1 MVTIGLPFYNAEKY
15 LALAIESVLQQTYTD
30 WELLLLD
37 DGSTDDSLSIAQNYE
52 KRDSRIKVI
61 SDGKNKN
68 LAARLNELP
77 SLAQGLYLARMDA
90 DDIMHPARIER
101 QLAIL
106 ETHPEIDVLGTNAY
120 IINDENAVT
129 STRYPL
135 TPKNTLTRVKSFIHP
150 TIIAKKQWFLENP
163 YNTKALRMEDA
174 ELWYRTH
181 SKYHFV
187 RLNEPLLFYREVG
200 NNYYKKYFLAQQSKA
215 YIFSKYPNE
224 SYWKH
229 YFRANFLKGIV
240 YRIAHI
246 FGMEQRLVNRRNVK
260 ISPVKPYTAY
270 QDENKTI

>member
-37 DGSTDDSLSIAQNYE
+37 DGSTDNSLSIAQSYAQ
-52 KRDSRIKVI
+52 KDSRIRVL
-61 SDGKNKN
+61 SDSKNRKSGYRHN
-68 LAARLNELP
+68 QAAQLTKTK
-77 SLAQGLYLARMDA
+77 YLAKMDA
-90 DDIMHPARIER
+90 DDIMHPNRIARQVE
-101 QLAIL
+101 IL
-106 ETHPEIDVLGTNAY
+106 ETHSEIDVLGTNAY
-120 IINDENAVT
+120 IINDDNKVIG
-129 STRYPL
+129 TRYPIDSEERL
-135 TPKNTLTRVKSFIHP
+135 ERVKDFMQP
-150 TIIAKKQWFLENP
+150 TIMAKTEWFLTNP
-163 YNTKALRMEDA
+163 YDIEAIRLEDA

-246 FGMEQRLVNRRNVK
+246 FGMEQWLVNRRNVK

>member
-15 LALAIESVLQQTYTD
+15 LALAIESVLQQTYTN

-37 DGSTDDSLSIAQNYE
+37 DGSTDNSLSIAQSYAQ
-52 KRDSRIKVI
+52 KDSRIKVI

-68 LAARLNELP
+68 LATRLNELP

-90 DDIMHPARIER
+90 DDIMLPARIER
-101 QLAIL
+101 QLAVL
-106 ETHPEIDVLGTNAY
+106 KAHPEIDVLGTNAY

-163 YNTKALRMEDA
+163 YDTKALRMEDA

-224 SYWKH
+224 RYWKH
-229 YFRANFLKGIV
+229 YFRSNFLKGIV

-246 FGMEQRLVNRRNVK
+246 FGMEQWLVNRRNVK
-260 ISPVKPYTAY
+260 INPVKPYTAY

>member
-37 DGSTDDSLSIAQNYE
+37 DGSTDNSLSIAQSYAQ
-52 KRDSRIKVI
+52 KDSRIKVI
-61 SDGKNKN
+61 SDEKNKN
-68 LAARLNELP
+68 LATRLNELP

-90 DDIMHPARIER
+90 DDIMLPARIER
-101 QLAIL
+101 QLAVL
-106 ETHPEIDVLGTNAY
+106 KAHPEIDVLGTNAY

-163 YNTKALRMEDA
+163 YDTKALRMEDA

-215 YIFSKYPNE
+215 YIFNKYPNE
-224 SYWKH
+224 GYWKQ
-229 YFRANFLKGIV
+229 YFRSNFLKGIV

-246 FGMEQRLVNRRNVK
+246 FGMEQWLVNRRNVK
-260 ISPVKPYTAY
+260 ITPVKPYTAY

>member
-15 LALAIESVLQQTYTD
+15 LALAIESVLQQTYTN

-37 DGSTDDSLSIAQNYE
+37 DGSTDNSLSIAESYAQ
-52 KRDSRIKVI
+52 KDSRIKVI

-68 LAARLNELP
+68 LATRLNELP

-90 DDIMHPARIER
+90 DDIMHSARIER

-163 YNTKALRMEDA
+163 YDTKVLRMEDA

-215 YIFSKYPNE
+215 YIFSKYPDE
-224 SYWKH
+224 GYWKQ
-229 YFRANFLKGIV
+229 YFRSNFLKGIV

-246 FGMEQRLVNRRNVK
+246 FGMEQWLVNRRNVK
-260 ISPVKPYTAY
+260 INPVKPYTAY

>member
-15 LALAIESVLQQTYTD
+15 LALTIESVLQQTYTD

-37 DGSTDDSLSIAQNYE
+37 DGSTDNSLSIAQSYAQ
-52 KRDSRIKVI
+52 KDSRIKVI

-68 LAARLNELP
+68 LATRLNELP

-101 QLAIL
+101 QLAVL

-120 IINDENAVT
+120 IINDENAVIG
-129 STRYPL
+129 TRYPL
-135 TPKNTLTRVKSFIHP
+135 TPENTLTRVKSFIHP

-163 YNTKALRMEDA
+163 YDTKALRMEDA
-174 ELWYRTH
+174 ELWYRTFL
-181 SKYHFV
+181 KYHFV

-215 YIFSKYPNE
+215 YIFSKYSNE
-224 SYWKH
+224 SYWKQ

-246 FGMEQRLVNRRNVK
+246 FGMEQWLVNRRNVK

-270 QDENKTI
+270 RDENKTI

>member
-15 LALAIESVLQQTYTD
+15 LALAIESVQAQTYTD

-68 LAARLNELP
+68 LATRLNELP

-101 QLAIL
+101 QLTVLKA
-106 ETHPEIDVLGTNAY
+106 HPEIDVLGTNAY
-120 IINDENAVT
+120 IINDENVVT
-129 STRYPL
+129 GTRYPL
-135 TPKNTLTRVKSFIHP
+135 TPENTLTRVRGFIHP
-150 TIIAKKQWFLENP
+150 TIIAKKQWFLANP
-163 YNTKALRMEDA
+163 YDTEAIRLEDA

-224 SYWKH
+224 SYWKQ
-229 YFRANFLKGIV
+229 YFKTNFLKGIV

-246 FGMEQRLVNRRNVK
+246 FGMEQWLVNRRNIK

>member
-37 DGSTDDSLSIAQNYE
+37 DGSTDNSLSIAQSYVQ
-52 KRDSRIKVI
+52 KDSRIKVI

-68 LAARLNELP
+68 LATRLNELP

-90 DDIMHPARIER
+90 DDIMHSARIER
-101 QLAIL
+101 QLAVL
-106 ETHPEIDVLGTNAY
+106 KAHPEIDVLGTNAY

-163 YNTKALRMEDA
+163 YDTKALRMEDA

-187 RLNEPLLFYREVG
+187 RLNEPLMFYREVG

-215 YIFSKYPNE
+215 YIFSKYPDE
-224 SYWKH
+224 SYWKQ
-229 YFRANFLKGIV
+229 YFRSNFLKGIV

-246 FGMEQRLVNRRNVK
+246 FGMEQWLVNRRNIK
-260 ISPVKPYTAY
+260 ITPVKPYTAY

>member
-15 LALAIESVLQQTYTD
+15 LALAIESVQAQTYND

-37 DGSTDDSLSIAQNYE
+37 DGSTDNSLSIAQSYAQ
-52 KRDSRIKVI
+52 KDSRIKVI

-68 LAARLNELP
+68 LATRLNELP

-101 QLAIL
+101 QLAVL

-120 IINDENAVT
+120 IINDENAVIG
-129 STRYPL
+129 TRYPL
-135 TPKNTLTRVKSFIHP
+135 TPENTLTRVKSFIHP

-163 YNTKALRMEDA
+163 YDTKALRMEDA
-174 ELWYRTH
+174 ELWYRTF

-215 YIFSKYPNE
+215 YIFSKYSNE
-224 SYWKH
+224 SYWKQ

-246 FGMEQRLVNRRNVK
+246 FGMEQWLVNRRNVK

-270 QDENKTI
+270 RDENKTI

>member
-37 DGSTDDSLSIAQNYE
+37 DGSTDNSLSIAQSYAQ
-52 KRDSRIKVI
+52 KDSRIKVI

-68 LAARLNELP
+68 LATRLNELP

-90 DDIMHPARIER
+90 DDIMLPARIER
-101 QLAIL
+101 QLAVL
-106 ETHPEIDVLGTNAY
+106 KAHPEIDVLGTNAY

-150 TIIAKKQWFLENP
+150 TIIAKKQWFLANP
-163 YNTKALRMEDA
+163 YDIEAIRLEDA

-246 FGMEQRLVNRRNVK
+246 FGMEQWLVNRRNVK
-260 ISPVKPYTAY
+260 ITPVKPYTAY

>member
-37 DGSTDDSLSIAQNYE
+37 DGSTDNSLSIAQSYAQ
-52 KRDSRIKVI
+52 KDSRIRVL
-61 SDGKNKN
+61 SDSKNRKSGYRHN
-68 LAARLNELP
+68 QAAQLTKTK
-77 SLAQGLYLARMDA
+77 YLAKMDA
-90 DDIMHPARIER
+90 DDIMHPNRIARQVE
-101 QLAIL
+101 IL
-106 ETHPEIDVLGTNAY
+106 ETHSEIDVLGTNAY
-120 IINDENAVT
+120 IINDDNKVIGM
-129 STRYPL
+129 RYPIDSEERL
-135 TPKNTLTRVKSFIHP
+135 EQVKDFMQP
-150 TIIAKKQWFLENP
+150 TIMAKTEWFLTNP
-163 YNTKALRMEDA
+163 YDIEAIRLEDA

-246 FGMEQRLVNRRNVK
+246 FGMEQWLVNRRNVK

>member
-15 LALAIESVLQQTYTD
+15 LALAIESVQAQTYTD
-30 WELLLLD
+30 WDLLLLD
-37 DGSTDDSLSIAQNYE
+37 DGSTDNSLSIAQSYAQ
-52 KRDSRIKVI
+52 KDSRIKVI

-68 LAARLNELP
+68 LATRLNELP

-90 DDIMHPARIER
+90 DDIMHSARIER
-101 QLAIL
+101 QLAVL

-120 IINDENAVT
+120 IINDENVVT
-129 STRYPL
+129 RTRYPL
-135 TPKNTLTRVKSFIHP
+135 TPENTLTRVKSFIHP

-163 YNTKALRMEDA
+163 YDTKALRIEDA

-215 YIFSKYPNE
+215 YIFNKYPNE
-224 SYWKH
+224 GYWKQ
-229 YFRANFLKGIV
+229 YFRSNFLKGIV

-246 FGMEQRLVNRRNVK
+246 FGMEQWLVNRRNIK
-260 ISPVKPYTAY
+260 ITPVKPYTAY

>member
-15 LALAIESVLQQTYTD
+15 LALAIESVLQQTYTN

-37 DGSTDDSLSIAQNYE
+37 DGSTDNSLCIAQSYAQ
-52 KRDSRIKVI
+52 KDSRIKVI

-68 LAARLNELP
+68 LATRLNELP

-101 QLAIL
+101 QLAVL
-106 ETHPEIDVLGTNAY
+106 ETHSEIDVLGTNAY

-129 STRYPL
+129 GTRYPI
-135 TPKNTLTRVKSFIHP
+135 TPKNTLTRVRGFIHP

-229 YFRANFLKGIV
+229 YFRANFSKVLYI
-240 YRIAHI
+240 
-246 FGMEQRLVNRRNVK
+246 E
-260 ISPVKPYTAY
+260 
-270 QDENKTI
+270 

>member
-37 DGSTDDSLSIAQNYE
+37 DGSTDNSLSIAQSYAQ
-52 KRDSRIKVI
+52 KDSRIKVI

-68 LAARLNELP
+68 LATRLNELP

-90 DDIMHPARIER
+90 DDIMHSARIER
-101 QLAIL
+101 QLAVL
-106 ETHPEIDVLGTNAY
+106 KAHPEIDVLGTNAY

-163 YNTKALRMEDA
+163 YDTKALRMEDA

-215 YIFSKYPNE
+215 YIFNKYPNE
-224 SYWKH
+224 GYWKQ
-229 YFRANFLKGIV
+229 YFRSNFLKGIV

-246 FGMEQRLVNRRNVK
+246 FGMEQWLVNRRNVK
-260 ISPVKPYTAY
+260 ITPVKPYTAY
-270 QDENKTI
+270 QDENKII

>member
-37 DGSTDDSLSIAQNYE
+37 DGSTDDSLSIAQSYAQ
-52 KRDSRIKVI
+52 KDSRIKVI

-68 LAARLNELP
+68 LATRLNELP

-101 QLAIL
+101 QLAVL

-129 STRYPL
+129 GTRYPL
-135 TPKNTLTRVKSFIHP
+135 TPKNTLTRVRGFIHP

-224 SYWKH
+224 SYWKQ
-229 YFRANFLKGIV
+229 YFRANFLKGII

-246 FGMEQRLVNRRNVK
+246 FGMEQWLVNRRNIK

>member
-37 DGSTDDSLSIAQNYE
+37 DGSTDNSLSIAQSYAQ
-52 KRDSRIKVI
+52 KDSRIRVI

-68 LAARLNELP
+68 LATRLNELP

-90 DDIMHPARIER
+90 DDIMHSARIER
-101 QLAIL
+101 QLAVL
-106 ETHPEIDVLGTNAY
+106 KAHPEIDVLGTNAY

-129 STRYPL
+129 STRYPI

-163 YNTKALRMEDA
+163 YDTKALRMEDA

-215 YIFSKYPNE
+215 YIFNKYPNE
-224 SYWKH
+224 GYWKQ
-229 YFRANFLKGIV
+229 YFRSNFLKGIV

-246 FGMEQRLVNRRNVK
+246 FGMEQWLVNRRNIK
-260 ISPVKPYTAY
+260 ITPVKPYTAY

>member
-37 DGSTDDSLSIAQNYE
+37 DGSTDNSLSIAQSYAQ
-52 KRDSRIKVI
+52 KDSRIRVL
-61 SDGKNKN
+61 SDSKNRKSGYRHN
-68 LAARLNELP
+68 QAAQLTKTK
-77 SLAQGLYLARMDA
+77 YLAKMDA
-90 DDIMHPARIER
+90 DDIMHPNRIARQVE
-101 QLAIL
+101 IL
-106 ETHPEIDVLGTNAY
+106 ETHSEIDVLGTNAY
-120 IINDENAVT
+120 IINDDNKVIGM
-129 STRYPL
+129 RYPIDSEERL
-135 TPKNTLTRVKSFIHP
+135 EQVKDFMQP
-150 TIIAKKQWFLENP
+150 TIMAKTEWFLTNP
-163 YNTKALRMEDA
+163 YDIEAIRLEDA

-215 YIFSKYPNE
+215 YIFNKYPNE
-224 SYWKH
+224 GYWKQ
-229 YFRANFLKGIV
+229 YFRSNFLKGIV

-246 FGMEQRLVNRRNVK
+246 FGMEQWLVNRRNIK
-260 ISPVKPYTAY
+260 ITPVKPYTAY

>member
-1 MVTIGLPFYNAEKY
+1 MVNIGLPFYNAEKY

-37 DGSTDDSLSIAQNYE
+37 DGSTDNSLSIAQSYAQ
-52 KRDSRIKVI
+52 KDSRIKVI

-68 LAARLNELP
+68 LATRLNELP

-90 DDIMHPARIER
+90 DDIMLPARIER
-101 QLAIL
+101 QLAVL
-106 ETHPEIDVLGTNAY
+106 KAHPEIDVLGTNAY

-163 YNTKALRMEDA
+163 YDTKALRMEDA

-181 SKYHFV
+181 SKCHFV

-229 YFRANFLKGIV
+229 YFRANLLKGIV

-246 FGMEQRLVNRRNVK
+246 FGMEQWLVNRRNIK
-260 ISPVKPYTAY
+260 ITPVKPYTAY

>member
-15 LALAIESVLQQTYTD
+15 LALAIESVLQQTYTN

-37 DGSTDDSLSIAQNYE
+37 DGSTDDSLSIAQSYAQ
-52 KRDSRIKVI
+52 KDSRIRVL
-61 SDGKNKN
+61 SDSKNRKSGYRHN
-68 LAARLNELP
+68 QAAQLTKTK
-77 SLAQGLYLARMDA
+77 YLAKMDA
-90 DDIMHPARIER
+90 DDIMHPNRIARQVE
-101 QLAIL
+101 IL
-106 ETHPEIDVLGTNAY
+106 ETHSEIDVLGTNAY
-120 IINDENAVT
+120 IINDDNKVIGM
-129 STRYPL
+129 RYPIDSEERL
-135 TPKNTLTRVKSFIHP
+135 EQVKDFMQP
-150 TIIAKKQWFLENP
+150 TIMAKTEWFLTNP
-163 YNTKALRMEDA
+163 YDIEAIRLEDA

-246 FGMEQRLVNRRNVK
+246 FGMEQWLVNRRNVK

>member
-15 LALAIESVLQQTYTD
+15 LALAIESVLQQTYTN

-37 DGSTDDSLSIAQNYE
+37 DGSTDNSLSIAQSYAQ
-52 KRDSRIKVI
+52 KDSRIRVL
-61 SDGKNKN
+61 SDSKNRKSGYRHN
-68 LAARLNELP
+68 QAAQLTKTK
-77 SLAQGLYLARMDA
+77 YLAKMDA
-90 DDIMHPARIER
+90 DDIMHPNRIARQVE
-101 QLAIL
+101 IL
-106 ETHPEIDVLGTNAY
+106 ETHSEIDVLGTNAY
-120 IINDENAVT
+120 IINDDNKVIG
-129 STRYPL
+129 TRYPIDSEERL
-135 TPKNTLTRVKSFIHP
+135 ERVKDFMQP
-150 TIIAKKQWFLENP
+150 TIMAKTEWFLTNP
-163 YNTKALRMEDA
+163 YDIEAIRLEDA

-246 FGMEQRLVNRRNVK
+246 FGMEQWLVNRRNVK

>member
-15 LALAIESVLQQTYTD
+15 LALAIESVLQQTYTN

-37 DGSTDDSLSIAQNYE
+37 DGSTDNSLSIAQSYAQ
-52 KRDSRIKVI
+52 KDSRIKVI

-68 LAARLNELP
+68 LATRLNELP

-90 DDIMHPARIER
+90 DDIMHSARIER
-101 QLAIL
+101 QLSVLKA
-106 ETHPEIDVLGTNAY
+106 HPEIDVLGTNAY

-129 STRYPL
+129 STRYPI

-163 YNTKALRMEDA
+163 YDTKALRMEDA

-246 FGMEQRLVNRRNVK
+246 FGMEQWLVNRRNVK
-260 ISPVKPYTAY
+260 INPVKPYTAY

>member
-15 LALAIESVLQQTYTD
+15 LALAIESVLQQTYTN

-37 DGSTDDSLSIAQNYE
+37 DGSTDNSLSIAQSYAQ
-52 KRDSRIKVI
+52 KDSRIRVL
-61 SDGKNKN
+61 SDSKNRKSGYRHN
-68 LAARLNELP
+68 QAAQLTKTK
-77 SLAQGLYLARMDA
+77 YLAKMDA
-90 DDIMHPARIER
+90 DDIMHPNRIARQVE
-101 QLAIL
+101 IL
-106 ETHPEIDVLGTNAY
+106 ETHSEIDVLGTNAY
-120 IINDENAVT
+120 IINDDNKVIG
-129 STRYPL
+129 TRYPIDSEERL
-135 TPKNTLTRVKSFIHP
+135 ERVKDFMQP
-150 TIIAKKQWFLENP
+150 TIMAKTEWFLTNP
-163 YNTKALRMEDA
+163 YDIEAIRLEDA

-246 FGMEQRLVNRRNVK
+246 FGMEQWLVNRRNIK

>member
-37 DGSTDDSLSIAQNYE
+37 DGSTDNSLSIAESYAQ
-52 KRDSRIKVI
+52 KDSRIKVI

-68 LAARLNELP
+68 LATRLNELP
-77 SLAQGLYLARMDA
+77 SLAQELYLARMDA

-101 QLAIL
+101 QLAVL
-106 ETHPEIDVLGTNAY
+106 KAHPEIDVLGTNAY

-163 YNTKALRMEDA
+163 YDTKALRMEDA

-224 SYWKH
+224 GYWKQ
-229 YFRANFLKGIV
+229 YFRSNFLKGIV

-246 FGMEQRLVNRRNVK
+246 FGMEQWLVNRRNIK
-260 ISPVKPYTAY
+260 ITPVKPYTAY

>member
-15 LALAIESVLQQTYTD
+15 LALTIESVLQQTYTD

-37 DGSTDDSLSIAQNYE
+37 DGSTDNSLSIAQSYAQ
-52 KRDSRIKVI
+52 KDSRIKVI

-68 LAARLNELP
+68 LATRLNELP

-101 QLAIL
+101 QLAVL

-120 IINDENAVT
+120 IINDENAVIG
-129 STRYPL
+129 TRYPL
-135 TPKNTLTRVKSFIHP
+135 TPENTLTRVKSFIHP

-163 YNTKALRMEDA
+163 YDTKALRMEDA
-174 ELWYRTH
+174 ELWYRTF

-224 SYWKH
+224 SYWKQ

-246 FGMEQRLVNRRNVK
+246 FGMEQWLVNRRNIK
-260 ISPVKPYTAY
+260 ISLVKPYTAY
-270 QDENKTI
+270 RDENKTI

>member
-37 DGSTDDSLSIAQNYE
+37 DGSTDNSLSIAQSYAQ
-52 KRDSRIKVI
+52 KDSRIRVL
-61 SDGKNKN
+61 SDSKNRKSGYRHN
-68 LAARLNELP
+68 QAAQLTKTK
-77 SLAQGLYLARMDA
+77 YLAKMDA
-90 DDIMHPARIER
+90 DDIMHPNRIARQVE
-101 QLAIL
+101 IL
-106 ETHPEIDVLGTNAY
+106 ETHSEIDVLGTNAY
-120 IINDENAVT
+120 IINDDNKVIG
-129 STRYPL
+129 TRYPIDSEERL
-135 TPKNTLTRVKSFIHP
+135 ERVKDFMQP
-150 TIIAKKQWFLENP
+150 TIMAKTEWFLTNP
-163 YNTKALRMEDA
+163 YDIEAIRLEDA
-174 ELWYRTH
+174 ELWYRTF

-224 SYWKH
+224 SYWKQ
-229 YFRANFLKGIV
+229 YFRSNFLKGIV

-246 FGMEQRLVNRRNVK
+246 FGMEQWLVNRRNIK
-260 ISPVKPYTAY
+260 ITPVKPYTAY

>member
-15 LALAIESVLQQTYTD
+15 LALAIESVLQQTYTN

-37 DGSTDDSLSIAQNYE
+37 DGSTDNSLSIAQSYAQ
-52 KRDSRIKVI
+52 KDSRIRVL
-61 SDGKNKN
+61 SDSKNRKSGYRHN
-68 LAARLNELP
+68 QAAQLTKTK
-77 SLAQGLYLARMDA
+77 YLAKMDA
-90 DDIMHPARIER
+90 DDIMHPNRIARQVE
-101 QLAIL
+101 IL
-106 ETHPEIDVLGTNAY
+106 ETHSEIDVLGTNAY
-120 IINDENAVT
+120 IINDDNKVIGM
-129 STRYPL
+129 RYPIGSEERL
-135 TPKNTLTRVKSFIHP
+135 EQVKDFMQP
-150 TIIAKKQWFLENP
+150 TIMAKTEWFLTNP
-163 YNTKALRMEDA
+163 YDIEAIRLEDA

-246 FGMEQRLVNRRNVK
+246 FGMEQWLVNRRNVK
-260 ISPVKPYTAY
+260 ISLVKPYTAY

>member
-37 DGSTDDSLSIAQNYE
+37 DGSTDNSLSIAQSYAQ
-52 KRDSRIKVI
+52 KDSRIRVL
-61 SDGKNKN
+61 SDSKNRKSGYRHN
-68 LAARLNELP
+68 QAAQLTKTK
-77 SLAQGLYLARMDA
+77 YLAKMDA
-90 DDIMHPARIER
+90 DDIMHPNRIARQVE
-101 QLAIL
+101 IL
-106 ETHPEIDVLGTNAY
+106 ETHSEIDVLGTNAY
-120 IINDENAVT
+120 IINDDNKVIGM
-129 STRYPL
+129 RYPIDSEERL
-135 TPKNTLTRVKSFIHP
+135 EQVKDFMQP
-150 TIIAKKQWFLENP
+150 TIMAKTEWFLTNP
-163 YNTKALRMEDA
+163 YDIEAIRLEDA

-215 YIFSKYPNE
+215 YIFSKYPDE
-224 SYWKH
+224 GYWKH
-229 YFRANFLKGIV
+229 YFKANFLKGIV

-246 FGMEQRLVNRRNVK
+246 FGMEQWLVNRRNVK

>member
-37 DGSTDDSLSIAQNYE
+37 DGSTDNSLSIAQSYAQ
-52 KRDSRIKVI
+52 KDSRIKVI

-68 LAARLNELP
+68 LATRLNELP

-90 DDIMHPARIER
+90 DDIMHPARIKR
-101 QLAIL
+101 QLAVL

-120 IINDENAVT
+120 IINDENAVIG
-129 STRYPL
+129 TRYPL
-135 TPKNTLTRVKSFIHP
+135 TTENTLTRVKSFIHP

-163 YNTKALRMEDA
+163 YDTKALRMEDA

-246 FGMEQRLVNRRNVK
+246 FGMEQWLVNRRNIK
-260 ISPVKPYTAY
+260 ISLVKPYTAY
-270 QDENKTI
+270 RDENKTI

>member
-15 LALAIESVLQQTYTD
+15 LALAIESVLQQTYTN

-37 DGSTDDSLSIAQNYE
+37 DGSTDNSLCIAQSYAQ
-52 KRDSRIKVI
+52 KDSRIKVI

-68 LAARLNELP
+68 LATRLNELP

-90 DDIMHPARIER
+90 DDIMHSARIER
-101 QLAIL
+101 QLAVL
-106 ETHPEIDVLGTNAY
+106 KAHPEIDVLGTNAY

-163 YNTKALRMEDA
+163 YDTKALRMEDA

-200 NNYYKKYFLAQQSKA
+200 NSYYKKYFLAQQSKA

-224 SYWKH
+224 SYWKQ

-246 FGMEQRLVNRRNVK
+246 FGMEQWLVNRRNIK

>member
-37 DGSTDDSLSIAQNYE
+37 DGSTDNSLSIAQSYAQ
-52 KRDSRIKVI
+52 KDSRIKVI

-68 LAARLNELP
+68 LATRLNELP

-101 QLAIL
+101 QLAVL

-120 IINDENAVT
+120 IINDENAVIG
-129 STRYPL
+129 TRYPL
-135 TPKNTLTRVKSFIHP
+135 TPENTLTRVKSFIHP

-163 YNTKALRMEDA
+163 YDTKALRMEDA
-174 ELWYRTH
+174 ELWYRTF

-215 YIFSKYPNE
+215 YIFSKYSNE
-224 SYWKH
+224 SYWKQ

-246 FGMEQRLVNRRNVK
+246 FGMEQWLVNRRNVK

-270 QDENKTI
+270 RDENKTI

>member
-15 LALAIESVLQQTYTD
+15 LALTIESVLQQTYTD

-37 DGSTDDSLSIAQNYE
+37 DGSTDNSLSIAQSYAQ
-52 KRDSRIKVI
+52 KDSRIKVI

-68 LAARLNELP
+68 LATRLNELP

-101 QLAIL
+101 QLAVL

-120 IINDENAVT
+120 IINDENAVIG
-129 STRYPL
+129 TRYPL
-135 TPKNTLTRVKSFIHP
+135 TPENTLTRVKSFIHP

-163 YNTKALRMEDA
+163 YDTKALRMEDA
-174 ELWYRTH
+174 ELWYRTF

-246 FGMEQRLVNRRNVK
+246 FGMEQWLVNRRNVK

-270 QDENKTI
+270 RDENKTI

>member
-37 DGSTDDSLSIAQNYE
+37 DGSTDNSLSIAQSYAQ
-52 KRDSRIKVI
+52 KDSRIRVL
-61 SDGKNKN
+61 SDSKNRKSGYRHN
-68 LAARLNELP
+68 QAAQLTKTK
-77 SLAQGLYLARMDA
+77 YLAKMDA
-90 DDIMHPARIER
+90 DDMMHPNRIARQVE
-101 QLAIL
+101 IL
-106 ETHPEIDVLGTNAY
+106 ETHSEIDVLGTNAY
-120 IINDENAVT
+120 IINDDNKVIGM
-129 STRYPL
+129 RYPIDSEERL
-135 TPKNTLTRVKSFIHP
+135 EQVKDFMQP
-150 TIIAKKQWFLENP
+150 TIMAKTEWFLTNP
-163 YNTKALRMEDA
+163 YDIEAIRLEDA

-246 FGMEQRLVNRRNVK
+246 FGMEQWLVNRRNVK
-260 ISPVKPYTAY
+260 ITPVKPYTAY

>member
-15 LALAIESVLQQTYTD
+15 LALTIESVLQQTYTD

-37 DGSTDDSLSIAQNYE
+37 DGSTDNSLSIAQSYAQ
-52 KRDSRIKVI
+52 KDSRIKVI

-90 DDIMHPARIER
+90 DDIMHSARIER
-101 QLAIL
+101 QLAVL
-106 ETHPEIDVLGTNAY
+106 GTHPEIDVLGTNAY
-120 IINDENAVT
+120 IINDENAVIG
-129 STRYPL
+129 TRYPL
-135 TPKNTLTRVKSFIHP
+135 TTENTLTRVKSFIHP

-163 YNTKALRMEDA
+163 YDTKALRMEDA
-174 ELWYRTH
+174 ELWYRTF

-215 YIFSKYPNE
+215 YIFSKYSNE
-224 SYWKH
+224 SYWKQ
-229 YFRANFLKGIV
+229 YFRSNFLKGIV

-246 FGMEQRLVNRRNVK
+246 FGMEQWLVNRRNVK

-270 QDENKTI
+270 RDENKTI

>member
-37 DGSTDDSLSIAQNYE
+37 DGSTDNSLSIAQSYAQ
-52 KRDSRIKVI
+52 KDSRIKVI

-68 LAARLNELP
+68 LATRLNELP

-101 QLAIL
+101 QLAVL
-106 ETHPEIDVLGTNAY
+106 GTHPEIDVLGTNAY
-120 IINDENAVT
+120 IINDENAVIG
-129 STRYPL
+129 TRYPL
-135 TPKNTLTRVKSFIHP
+135 TTENTLTRVKSFIHP

-163 YNTKALRMEDA
+163 YDTKALRMEDA
-174 ELWYRTH
+174 ELWYRTF

-187 RLNEPLLFYREVG
+187 RLNELLLFYREVG

-215 YIFSKYPNE
+215 YIFSKYSNE

-246 FGMEQRLVNRRNVK
+246 FGMEQWLVNRRNIK

-270 QDENKTI
+270 RDENKTI

>member
-37 DGSTDDSLSIAQNYE
+37 DGSTDDSLSIAQSYAQ
-52 KRDSRIKVI
+52 KDSRIKVI

-101 QLAIL
+101 QLAVL
-106 ETHPEIDVLGTNAY
+106 GTHPEIDVLGTNAY

-163 YNTKALRMEDA
+163 YDTKALRMEDA
-174 ELWYRTH
+174 ELWYRTF

-215 YIFSKYPNE
+215 YIFSKYSNE

-246 FGMEQRLVNRRNVK
+246 FGMEQWLVNRRNVK

>member
-37 DGSTDDSLSIAQNYE
+37 DGSTDNSLSIAESYAQ
-52 KRDSRIKVI
+52 KDSRIRVL
-61 SDGKNKN
+61 SDSKNRKSGYRHN
-68 LAARLNELP
+68 QAAQLTKTK
-77 SLAQGLYLARMDA
+77 YLAKMDA
-90 DDIMHPARIER
+90 DDIMHPNRIARQVE
-101 QLAIL
+101 IL
-106 ETHPEIDVLGTNAY
+106 ETHSEIDVLGTNAY
-120 IINDENAVT
+120 IINDDNKVIG
-129 STRYPL
+129 TRYPIDSEERL
-135 TPKNTLTRVKSFIHP
+135 ERVKDFMQP
-150 TIIAKKQWFLENP
+150 TIMAKTEWFLTNP
-163 YNTKALRMEDA
+163 YDTEAIRLEDA

-215 YIFSKYPNE
+215 YIFNKYPNE
-224 SYWKH
+224 GYWKH
-229 YFRANFLKGIV
+229 YFRSNFLKGIV

-246 FGMEQRLVNRRNVK
+246 FGMEQWLVNRRNIK
-260 ISPVKPYTAY
+260 ITPVKPYTAY